1 MISNVSI
8 RQVFL
13 ILIIAF
19 LGILIFWQLKNYV
32 SAFLGAYTLFIL
44 LRKWQI
50 YLVMH
55 RKWKASW
62 AALLLILFS
71 ILVFVLPLNA
81 LLGMIAKRLIPL
93 IQNYPQLLSSIEQ
106 NVHQIENQFHIE
118 ILTQE
123 NIRTVGDWAVK
134 ELQGM
139 LGATF
144 NGALGVALM
153 FFILY
158 FMLTEY
164 KMMQRGLFKL
174 LPISEK
180 SVTYVKTHLN
190 NLVFSNAVGIPLV
203 ALLQGVL
210 GLIMYWILGIPD
222 AMLWFVATCV
232 AAVIPVLGAALVYVP
247 LSILLFTQGAQTQGV
262 VLLIYGFA
270 IIGSADNVFRF
281 WLQKKIGDTHPLIT
295 IFGVIVGLNLFGF
308 IGLVFGPILF
318 SLLILFFEI
327 YNMEFSDKE
336 VSSTSF

>member
-1 MISNVSI
+1 MISNVKI

-13 ILIIAF
+13 ILIIAI
-19 LGILIFWQLKNYV
+19 LGLLIFWQLKNYI
-32 SAFLGAYTLFIL
+32 SAFLGAYTLYIL
-44 LRKWQI
+44 LKKWQL
-50 YLVMH
+50 YLVIK
-55 RKWKASW
+55 RKWKASI
-62 AALLLILFS
+62 AALVLIVFS

-81 LLGMIAKRLIPL
+81 LLGMIAQRLIPL
-93 IQNYPQLLSSIEQ
+93 IQTYPQLLSSIEQ
-106 NVHQIENQFHIE
+106 NVHQIESQFHVD

-123 NIRTVGDWAVK
+123 NIKTVGDWAVK

-144 NGALGVALM
+144 NGVLGVSLM
-153 FFILY
+153 FFVLF
-158 FMLTEY
+158 FMLTEH
-164 KMMQRGLFKL
+164 KMMERGLFRL

-180 SVTYVKTHLN
+180 SITYLKTHLN

-203 ALLQGVL
+203 ALLQGIL

-247 LSILLFTQGAQTQGV
+247 LAILLLTQGSQTQGI
-262 VLLIYGFA
+262 LLLVYGFA

-327 YNMEFSDKE
+327 YTMEFGSKE
-336 VSSTSF
+336 S

>member
-1 MISNVSI
+1 MISNIKI

-19 LGILIFWQLKNYV
+19 LGAIIFWQLRGYI
-32 SAFLGAYTLFIL
+32 SAFLGAYTIFIL
-44 LRKWQI
+44 LRKWYI
-50 YLVMH
+50 YLVIK
-55 RKWKASW
+55 RKWKPSLT
-62 AALLLILFS
+62 ALLLILFS

-81 LLGMIAKRLIPL
+81 LLGMIAQRLIPL
-93 IQNYPQLLSSIEQ
+93 VQNYPQLLSSIEQ
-106 NVHQIENQFHIE
+106 NVHQLESQYHID

-134 ELQGM
+134 ELQRM

-153 FFILY
+153 FFVLY
-158 FMLTEY
+158 FMLIEH
-164 KMMQRGLFKL
+164 KMMERGLFKL

-180 SVTYVKTHLN
+180 SITYLKLHLN
-190 NLVFSNAVGIPLV
+190 NLVFSNAIGIPLV
-203 ALLQGVL
+203 AILQGLL
-210 GLIMYWILGIPD
+210 GLIAYWLLGVQD

-232 AAVIPVLGAALVYVP
+232 AAVIPMLGAALVYVP
-247 LSILLFTQGAQTQGV
+247 LSVLLFTQGAQTQGV
-262 VLLIYGFA
+262 ILFIYGFA

-308 IGLVFGPILF
+308 IGLIFGPILL

-327 YNMEFSDKE
+327 YQMEFGTKA
-336 VSSTSF
+336 V

>member
-1 MISNVSI
+1 MISNIKI

-13 ILIIAF
+13 ILIIAI
-19 LGILIFWQLKNYV
+19 LGALIFWQLKNYI

-44 LRKWQI
+44 LRKWHL
-50 YLVMH
+50 YLIIK
-55 RKWKASW
+55 RKWKQSI

-81 LLGMIAKRLIPL
+81 LLGMIAQRIIPL
-93 IQNYPQLLSSIEQ
+93 VQNYPQLLSSIEQ
-106 NVHQIENQFHIE
+106 NVHQLESQYHID

-123 NIRTVGDWAVK
+123 NIKSVGDWAVK

-153 FFILY
+153 FFVLY
-158 FMLTEY
+158 FMFIEHKTME
-164 KMMQRGLFKL
+164 RGLFRL

-180 SVTYVKTHLN
+180 SITYLKAHLN

-203 ALLQGVL
+203 AIVQGLL
-210 GLIMYWILGIPD
+210 GLIMYWILGVPD
-222 AMLWFVATCV
+222 AMLWFIATCV

-247 LSILLFTQGAQTQGV
+247 LSILLFTQGLQTQAA
-262 VLLIYGFA
+262 VLFVYGFA
-270 IIGSADNVFRF
+270 VIGSADNIFRF
-281 WLQKKIGDTHPLIT
+281 WLQKKIGDTHPLVT
-295 IFGVIVGLNLFGF
+295 IFGVIIGLNLFGF

-327 YNMEFSDKE
+327 YKLEFGTKE
-336 VSSTSF
+336 V